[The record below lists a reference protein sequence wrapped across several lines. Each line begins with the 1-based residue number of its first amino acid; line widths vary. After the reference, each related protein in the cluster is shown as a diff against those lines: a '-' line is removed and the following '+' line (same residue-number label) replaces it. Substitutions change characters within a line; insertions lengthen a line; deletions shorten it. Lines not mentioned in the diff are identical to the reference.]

1 MLIEPKPH
9 DPHHRYVLTM
19 RGCGHGVLFRDYCRD
34 CEIVQLREQYRNAVR
49 TVQRVRD
56 RMRVLGSPM
65 QIGRASCRER
75 V

>member
-49 TVQRVRD
+49 TVQRVRY

-65 QIGRASCRER
+65 PGSVAP
-75 V
+75 

>member
-1 MLIEPKPH
+1 MLFRSH

-65 QIGRASCRER
+65 HGSVAP
-75 V
+75 

>member
-19 RGCGHGVLFRDYCRD
+19 RGCGHGVLFSDYCRD
-34 CEIVQLREQYRNAVR
+34 CEIVQLTEQYRNAVR

-65 QIGRASCRER
+65 HGSVAP
-75 V
+75 

>member
-9 DPHHRYVLTM
+9 DQHHRYVLTM

-34 CEIVQLREQYRNAVR
+34 CEIVQLTEQYRNAVR

-65 QIGRASCRER
+65 HGSVAP
-75 V
+75 